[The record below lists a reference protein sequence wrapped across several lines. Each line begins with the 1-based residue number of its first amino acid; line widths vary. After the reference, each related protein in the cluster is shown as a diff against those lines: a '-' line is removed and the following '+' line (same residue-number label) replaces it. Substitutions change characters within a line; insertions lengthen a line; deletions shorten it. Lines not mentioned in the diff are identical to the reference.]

1 MKNVAIITGASS
13 GFGKALALKLNKY
26 FSVDE
31 IWLIARRKERLQTLA
46 EEITVPT
53 KILPLDVTDEKDVEK
68 LQNLLKEESPCVKV
82 LINNAGLGYYG
93 DFKDMNTEKIDKMIN
108 VNVLALTK
116 ITSAC
121 LPYTG
126 EGGRILNVS
135 SIASFVPNAYMSVY
149 SSTKAYVTSFS
160 RALNYELKEKKIKC
174 SIVCPGPMETEFEKV
189 GEVTSRKFMRLP
201 FCKVDKVAK
210 GALKSLKKGKFIY
223 TNRFVYKFYR
233 ILAKILPQAW
243 LMKTASC

>member
-1 MKNVAIITGASS
+1 MKNIAIITGASS
-13 GFGKALALKLNKY
+13 GFGKSLALQLGNY

-31 IWLIARRKERLQTLA
+31 IWLVARRKEKLSETA
-46 EEITVPT
+46 EELKIPA
-53 KILPLDVTDEKDVEK
+53 KILTLDVTKNDD
-68 LQNLLKEESPCVKV
+68 LKELTTLLATEKPNVKAF
-82 LINNAGLGYYG
+82 INNAGLGYYG
-93 DFKDMNTEKIDKMIN
+93 DFSEMSEDKLERMIK

-116 ITSAC
+116 LTRLV
-121 LPYTG
+121 LPYVG

-160 RALNYELKEKKIKC
+160 RALNYELKNKKIKC
-174 SIVCPGPMETEFEKV
+174 TIVCPGPMLTEFEKV
-189 GEVTSRKFMRLP
+189 GEVTSRRFMRLP

-233 ILAKILPQAW
+233 LLAKILPTSW
-243 LMKTASC
+243 LMKAASC